1 MSEYTWI
8 LSSISIFLVFIGWG
22 VVYYNAKRL
31 ATRSETKSLI
41 DNLIKTIDGI
51 SDASVDFWLTMPNE
65 TVHEHFKIHKYAL
78 LISSK
83 MAQASCFFQ
92 FIKAR
97 GVCVSDDL
105 LAEMNDKATLNCEQ
119 VFSLSEGE
127 SAVRAQE
134 IKETCTSAIE
144 HLFNEFETTHPPSS
158 HKSIVQHLKG
168 LSEGLE
174 SWSRTL
180 GPNRT

>member
-1 MSEYTWI
+1 MSQYTWI
-8 LSSISIFLVFIGWG
+8 LSVISILLVFISWG
-22 VVYYNAKRL
+22 VVYSNAKKI

-65 TVHEHFKIHKYAL
+65 IVKDQVKIHRYSL

-97 GVCVSDDL
+97 GVCVSDEL
-105 LAEMNDKATLNCEQ
+105 LAEMNDKATLNCEE
-119 VFSLSEGE
+119 VFTLGEEE

-134 IKETCTSAIE
+134 IKEKCTAAIE
-144 HLFNEFETTHPPSS
+144 HLFFQFEETHPPSS
-158 HKSIVQHLKG
+158 HKSIKQHFTDTSTY
-168 LSEGLE
+168 LSTWA
-174 SWSRTL
+174 SSL
-180 GPNRT
+180 GPTRT